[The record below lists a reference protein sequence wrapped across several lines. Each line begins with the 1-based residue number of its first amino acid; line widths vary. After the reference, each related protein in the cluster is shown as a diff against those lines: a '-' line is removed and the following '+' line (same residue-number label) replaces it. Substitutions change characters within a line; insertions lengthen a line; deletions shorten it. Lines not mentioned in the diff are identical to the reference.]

1 MSNSPADGAAVPRQL
16 PLGPKVAVTGAEVCW
31 PPRCRWDGAHGASGP
46 ALPLTTEGWPPSA
59 LAPPALVEA
68 SSRER
73 GIGETLS
80 APACAGPL
88 PA

>member
-1 MSNSPADGAAVPRQL
+1 MSSSPADGAAVPRQL
-16 PLGPKVAVTGAEVCW
+16 SLGPKVAVTGAEVC
-31 PPRCRWDGAHGASGP
+31 
-46 ALPLTTEGWPPSA
+46 WPPSA

-80 APACAGPL
+80 APTCAGPL